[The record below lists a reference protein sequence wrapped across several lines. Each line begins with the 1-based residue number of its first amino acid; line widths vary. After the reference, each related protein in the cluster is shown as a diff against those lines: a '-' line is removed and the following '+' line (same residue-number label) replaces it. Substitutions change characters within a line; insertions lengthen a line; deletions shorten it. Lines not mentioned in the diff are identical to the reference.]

1 MRWLVNPG
9 HGATRDIQ
17 VALIGGLFGTLPVF
31 FGGVINTIV
40 VSGAIAAREQTLPF
54 IAWFVFEIV
63 LGAVRLIVLSVSR
76 RAALAH
82 RQTPTSYLL
91 LLFWSSGVARRPP
104 QPATATG
111 CCRSLVLGRH
121 GRRRMFR
128 ALARTSRGAMIL

>member
-1 MRWLVNPG
+1 MREDFRVYSLPGWPAMRWLVNPG

-63 LGAVRLIVLSVSR
+63 LGAVRLIVLKS
-76 RAALAH
+76 RAAPL
-82 RQTPTSYLL
+82 
-91 LLFWSSGVARRPP
+91 SSIARRRPMFISCFSFSGAAAS
-104 QPATATG
+104 ATAP
-111 CCRSLVLGRH
+111 L
-121 GRRRMFR
+121 
-128 ALARTSRGAMIL
+128 